1 MLRDLQQSSSHPS
14 VGPVCGSNSGFDNN
28 VSLNSSSNRCFPHSS
43 SSAASAINPW
53 GTWEDLLL
61 ASAVLRHGIDNWISV
76 SCELQARAFLVP
88 PSLFSA
94 EACKVRFR
102 ILNGRFS
109 SSSSGTIRDGKIPWF
124 EEVRKLR
131 VAQLKRELE
140 RYDGSIGLLQKKLSR
155 LKAEKEGS
163 EAVESREAL
172 ESSFLASHEAV
183 SCYQMC
189 SAGDQMPVE
198 QSLGAGSLLDINLRE
213 SSCATTSNVIMGAGG
228 GGGGVK
234 ETILLFDPKESLT
247 VKDADQNLSSGA
259 HVVDNSL
266 QNDDHNMHLGS
277 ISDQSL
283 TSPDHHVHSGSILD
297 KKLSACLHLHGVN
310 RPSTIEVHHKPCYSP
325 DYPFSIVEDKRSSV
339 KIEDAELESKV
350 QDGAMPLYMENKVL
364 NQKLL
369 VQNSESEASVIGH
382 QDDHSSVLVQE
393 REVYDS
399 GFTELEDGGAALEDT
414 GCLCRPLGLDGLV
427 VNDVTCTARDLGVHV
442 NYSHAP
448 PVDDAGCAK
457 SESANALPS
466 QAMKVSDDVLKED
479 YVVSDC
485 LVSASAMDLLRIAYA
500 DGTPVSTPE
509 EAEIQPAE
517 LERTEKLDHSVIPG
531 GFCPPLNQEFATCK
545 PDLLFGNLAQVP
557 GEHVPGE
564 LQRSKQNLA
573 LEIQMTVN
581 KGLESVTSRQIGL
594 LKPASVSGLE
604 HSSEQIDYQG
614 MGVLSSNLS
623 EITLYPNLG
632 EGTVVENADTGQPQI
647 AGGHSLISEKNPSF
661 ILGPANNWD
670 VLSADIPREGSTLHA
685 VQDSRKR
692 AWSASS
698 DCLEIFQEETECSEK
713 STGVVLAED
722 VVEKANSKIMSEDV
736 NFPAKIESVAHN
748 LSKPDSH
755 MLISGEHSAVSFNDR
770 QECSQTCMGGFQ
782 SVVEMKKESF
792 NSAIHCENGTSE
804 PVSLGCDSH
813 FVCGSLDISHQKLN
827 NMSCHSDVRNFVL
840 QPLFELT
847 NKQQAPN
854 PDCAISDSL
863 GKGTLKA
870 KCCPT
875 ERIFSELKSDFTMTS
890 NKQAR
895 FEEHSKQ
902 FASRKSSRAVGSS
915 RPLLKV
921 KHKAD
926 AETLEE
932 DGLLVD
938 LMKLKE
944 TDLTTLRRRKQ
955 LKRGGNNVENFEDYS
970 RSRDELG
977 EFSENKHLKLSRC
990 QEEDGN
996 KTLLPATQKNAKS
1009 YSGDSSG
1016 QAAISSTVSSLD
1028 SHRGFGT
1035 KESAA
1040 GVFSTRR
1047 SYLKLRKNNSQK
1059 EEPNKIRR
1067 RNVGIVQKFEATAVK
1082 AADEEASDLEI
1093 SGVLPVV
1100 NNVETRTD
1108 SNGLLPEL
1116 LILLE
1121 CLRSISGH
1129 RFAPLFKVRPEI
1141 QSDARYRCLVKR
1153 PMDFDTVRTKLEE
1166 GTYSE
1171 SLEFFRDMM
1180 LIFSNV
1186 LVFSSRDSQEYGAAL
1201 VLRESLMRELEVFLR
1216 EESLYRSK
1224 VATQAVKCSSES
1236 KALQSMNIGC
1246 SVTNYDG
1253 KRQAFPKSSCDPTI
1267 CGTGLHGD
1275 NGAHKEV
1282 LCTKIAAQE
1291 SGSGNSTFVKELDC
1305 KKKHSGDLASSKAL
1319 LKTRLARTKADG
1331 VEGDRLNL
1339 DLVKIGRDKRS
1350 RNLENAASTVSTA
1363 VDLSQVLRKSH
1374 QLSSQNSRKYT
1385 PRKDSSSRSRSSNYS
1400 SERPCLSS
1408 SQGRQESRERLG
1420 GVGRLSRSAQQSK
1433 QAHFRGAQSYCQPQ
1447 KHSGICTSL
1456 YLVFDNYMLLMSLT
1470 RMLQFSGGFVF
1481 TNMVQFSA
1489 GRGMGGLLLQY
1500 GAWGEGSWLLARLD
1514 AGQPGFDLVEIL

>member
-14 VGPVCGSNSGFDNN
+14 VGPVCGSNSGADNN

-43 SSAASAINPW
+43 SSAASLINPW

-61 ASAVLRHGIDNWISV
+61 ASAVLRHGLDNWTSV

-94 EACKVRFR
+94 EACKVRFW

-109 SSSSGTIRDGKIPWF
+109 GSSSGTIRDGKIPWF

-163 EAVESREAL
+163 EGVESRDAL
-172 ESSFLASHEAV
+172 EPSSLASHKAV
-183 SCYQMC
+183 SCYQVC
-189 SAGDQMPVE
+189 SAGDQMQVE
-198 QSLGAGSLLDINLRE
+198 QSLGAGSLLDFNLRE
-213 SSCATTSNVIMGAGG
+213 SSCATTSNVIT

-247 VKDADQNLSSGA
+247 VKDADQNLSSSA
-259 HVVDNSL
+259 LVVDKSL
-266 QNDDHNMHLGS
+266 QNDNHNMHLGS

-283 TSPDHHVHSGSILD
+283 TSPDHDVHSGSILD
-297 KKLSACLHLHGVN
+297 NNPSACLHLHGVN
-310 RPSTIEVHHKPCYSP
+310 RPSTIEVHHKPCYSQ

-339 KIEDAELESKV
+339 MIEDAEHESKV

-369 VQNSESEASVIGH
+369 VQNSEFEASVISH
-382 QDDHSSVLVQE
+382 QDDHSSVLVKE
-393 REVYDS
+393 REIYDS
-399 GFTELEDGGAALEDT
+399 GIKELEDGGAALEDT
-414 GCLCRPLGLDGLV
+414 GCLCRPIGLDGLV
-427 VNDVTCTARDLGVHV
+427 VKDVTCSARDLGVHV

-457 SESANALPS
+457 SESAIALPS
-466 QAMKVSDDVLKED
+466 QAMKVSDEVLKED
-479 YVVSDC
+479 YLVSDC

-517 LERTEKLDHSVIPG
+517 LERTEELDHSEIP
-531 GFCPPLNQEFATCK
+531 
-545 PDLLFGNLAQVP
+545 VP
-557 GEHVPGE
+557 GEDLPGE
-564 LQRSKQNLA
+564 LQRSKQNQA
-573 LEIQMTVN
+573 LGSQMTVN
-581 KGLESVTSRQIGL
+581 KGLESVTSRQMGL

-604 HSSEQIDYQG
+604 HSSEQIDYQVSG
-614 MGVLSSNLS
+614 
-623 EITLYPNLG
+623 I
-632 EGTVVENADTGQPQI
+632 
-647 AGGHSLISEKNPSF
+647 
-661 ILGPANNWD
+661 
-670 VLSADIPREGSTLHA
+670 DIPREGSTLHA
-685 VQDSRKR
+685 VHDSRKR
-692 AWSASS
+692 AWSVSS
-698 DCLEIFQEETECSEK
+698 DCLEIFQKECSEK
-713 STGVVLAED
+713 ST
-722 VVEKANSKIMSEDV
+722 
-736 NFPAKIESVAHN
+736 
-748 LSKPDSH
+748 
-755 MLISGEHSAVSFNDR
+755 GEHSAVSFNDK
-770 QECSQTCMGGFQ
+770 QECIQTCMGGFQ

-792 NSAIHCENGTSE
+792 SSAIHCESE
-804 PVSLGCDSH
+804 TLELAQAVNLRCDPH
-813 FVCGSLDISHQKLN
+813 FVRGSLDISHQNLN
-827 NMSCHSDVRNFVL
+827 NLSCHSDGRSSVL

-870 KCCPT
+870 KCCPA

-890 NKQAR
+890 NKQER
-895 FEEHSKQ
+895 YEEHSKQ
-902 FASRKSSRAVGSS
+902 LASRKSSRAVGSS
-915 RPLLKV
+915 RPLFKV

-926 AETLEE
+926 AEILEE

-955 LKRGGNNVENFEDYS
+955 LKRGGNNVENCEDYS

-977 EFSENKHLKLSRC
+977 EFLVNKHVKLSSC
-990 QEEDGN
+990 HEEDGN
-996 KTLLPATQKNAKS
+996 KTLLPATQKNPKS

-1016 QAAISSTVSSLD
+1016 QAAISSTASSLD
-1028 SHRGFGT
+1028 SHRDFKN

-1047 SYLKLRKNNSQK
+1047 SYLKLKKNDSQK
-1059 EEPNKIRR
+1059 EEPDKIRR
-1067 RNVGIVQKFEATAVK
+1067 RNVGTVQKFEAAAVK
-1082 AADEEASDLEI
+1082 AADVEASDLEI
-1093 SGVLPVV
+1093 SGILPVV

-1129 RFAPLFKVRPEI
+1129 RFAPLFKGRPEI

-1153 PMDFDTVRTKLEE
+1153 PMDFDIVRTKLEE

-1180 LIFSNV
+1180 LIFSNA
-1186 LVFSSRDSQEYGAAL
+1186 LVFYSRDSQEYGAAL

-1224 VATQAVKCSSES
+1224 VARQAVKCSKS
-1236 KALQSMNIGC
+1236 KALQNMNIGC

-1282 LCTKIAAQE
+1282 LCTKIAVQE
-1291 SGSGNSTFVKELDC
+1291 FGSGNSTCVKELDC

-1319 LKTRLARTKADG
+1319 IKTRLTKTKADG
-1331 VEGDRLNL
+1331 VKGDRLNL
-1339 DLVKIGRDKRS
+1339 DLEKVGRDKHS
-1350 RNLENAASTVSTA
+1350 RNLENAAPTVSTA
-1363 VDLSQVLRKSH
+1363 VGLSHVLRKSH

-1408 SQGRQESRERLG
+1408 SEGRQESRERLG

-1447 KHSGICTSL
+1447 K
-1456 YLVFDNYMLLMSLT
+1456 
-1470 RMLQFSGGFVF
+1470 R
-1481 TNMVQFSA
+1481 
-1489 GRGMGGLLLQY
+1489 
-1500 GAWGEGSWLLARLD
+1500 ART
-1514 AGQPGFDLVEIL
+1514 